1 MTCYICGQ
9 PTTSVEH
16 APAWCFFPTDKR
28 INLTTVDSCT
38 NHNEDTSKDDEYVS
52 NIIAMSLGNNQV
64 ALDHFLKKCVS
75 SFILSF
81 SEIEQIATIIIA
93 LKNYFV
99 TLPLVESD
107 IESTLFE
114 NLKIQKVRFYED
126 NTFEFRHVSKETQK
140 LSGLLNEVLK

>member
-1 MTCYICGQ
+1 MKEDIEQ
-9 PTTSVEH
+9 LRKLIRELNLE
-16 APAWCFFPTDKR
+16 WLDEE
-28 INLTTVDSCT
+28 IEEILTTGKLQQKEIFEGQRRT
-38 NHNEDTSKDDEYVS
+38 NRGIE
-52 NIIAMSLGNNQV
+52 QV
-64 ALDHFLKKCVS
+64 
-75 SFILSF
+75 SF
-81 SEIEQIATIIIA
+81 SEIEQIETIISA

-126 NTFEFRHVSKETQK
+126 NDFEFRNVSKETKK